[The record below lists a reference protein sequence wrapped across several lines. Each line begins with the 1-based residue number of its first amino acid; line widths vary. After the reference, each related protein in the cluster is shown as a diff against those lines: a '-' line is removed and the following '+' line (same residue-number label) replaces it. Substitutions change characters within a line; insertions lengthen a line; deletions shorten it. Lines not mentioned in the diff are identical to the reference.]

1 MMTNT
6 SKRFGYLRWASVA
19 VIVVCCSALRAEEP
33 NQTFT
38 TATVLPPGVLTVAD
52 DLFPAV
58 FPDTLLGARDLF
70 GNVFTYDDHSSP
82 LGDGRASALYGI
94 STNSGS
100 INFSVTGW
108 PDENFEG
115 GHGEFGDY
123 EVFVDVYDFFGA
135 PVDSFSEIR
144 TLQPGAVDLFDFP
157 GEAEWIGGTYDAFID
172 NSLGGEP
179 GDVDFFTFTGLTPG
193 AAFTAETVDPN
204 VFEIDTFLGWFDS
217 SGNLLASDDDGAGG
231 RLSLLEGIVPSN
243 GMLTFAV
250 TGFSDDDF
258 VGNHSEDADYEL
270 KLTFGALGDFDHDV
284 DVDGNDFLVWQ
295 RNPSVGNL
303 ADWQG
308 QYGTPLAAAA
318 TSVPEPN
325 AGMLLAIAC
334 VLLLGRLST
343 PHFNR

>member
-19 VIVVCCSALRAEEP
+19 VIVVCCSALPAEEP
-33 NQTFT
+33 NQTFA
-38 TATVLPPGVLTVAD
+38 TATVLSPGVLTVAD

-58 FPDTLLGARDLF
+58 FPDTLLGARNLF
-70 GNVFTYDDHSSP
+70 GNVFIYDDDTSP
-82 LGDGRASALYGI
+82 LGDGHASALFGI

-100 INFSVTGW
+100 ISFSVTGF

-123 EVFVDVYDFFGA
+123 EVFVDVYDFFNDL
-135 PVDSFSEIR
+135 VDSFSEIR
-144 TLQPGAVDLFDFP
+144 TLQPGVVDEFDFSDSN
-157 GEAEWIGGTYDAFID
+157 WINGTYDAFID

-231 RLSLLEGIVPSN
+231 RLSLLQGIVPSE

-258 VGNHSEDADYEL
+258 VGNHSEGADYEL
-270 KLTFGALGDFDHDV
+270 KLTFGALGDFDQDG

-295 RNPSVGNL
+295 RNPGVGNL
-303 ADWQG
+303 ADWQA
-308 QYGTPLAAAA
+308 QFGTPLTAAA
-318 TSVPEPN
+318 TPVPEPTT
-325 AGMLLAIAC
+325 GMLLAVGC
-334 VLLLGRLST
+334 VLLLSRLST
-343 PHFNR
+343 PHFKS

>member
-19 VIVVCCSALRAEEP
+19 VIAVCYSSLRAEEP
-33 NQTFT
+33 NQTFA
-38 TATVLPPGVLTVAD
+38 TATVLSPSVLTVAD

-70 GNVFTYDDHSSP
+70 GNVLIDDDDGSP
-82 LGDGRASALYGI
+82 LGNGRASALFGI
-94 STNSGS
+94 PTNSGS
-100 INFSVTGW
+100 INFSVTGF

-123 EVFVDVYDFFGA
+123 EVFVDVYDFFDDL
-135 PVDSFSEIR
+135 VDSFSEIR
-144 TLQPGAVDLFDFP
+144 TLQPGVVDEFDFSDFN
-157 GEAEWIGGTYDAFID
+157 WIGGTYDAFID

-179 GDVDFFTFTGLTPG
+179 GDIDFFTFTGLTPG

-231 RLSLLEGIVPSN
+231 GLSLLEGIVPSE
-243 GMLTFAV
+243 GTLTFAV

-270 KLTFGALGDFDHDV
+270 KLTFGALGDFDQDG
-284 DVDGNDFLVWQ
+284 DVDGKDFLVWQ

-308 QYGTPLAAAA
+308 QYGTPLAAA
-318 TSVPEPN
+318 TGVPEPSS
-325 AGMLLAIAC
+325 LALAAMVAC
-334 VLLLGRLST
+334 GWCFLTRQ
-343 PHFNR
+343 NKN